1 LWDNIANPNLRSP
14 IPKNVIK
21 ELKIF
26 VKYKLVTKIPNQFKL
41 CNFKNFKK
49 PALA

>member
-1 LWDNIANPNLRSP
+1 ME
-14 IPKNVIK
+14 

-41 CNFKNFKK
+41 SNFKNFKK
-49 PALA
+49 PGLTFGLKLT